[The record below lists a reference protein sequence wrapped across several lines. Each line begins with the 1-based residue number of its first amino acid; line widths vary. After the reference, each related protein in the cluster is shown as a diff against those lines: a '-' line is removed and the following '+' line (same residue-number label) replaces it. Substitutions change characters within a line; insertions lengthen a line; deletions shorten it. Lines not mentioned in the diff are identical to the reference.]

1 MAWIF
6 DPVLADLRLSPGAL
20 ARLLLA
26 HPPCGAGIA
35 LLIRSG
41 LGAAP
46 WDVFHLGLHRATGL
60 GVGVA
65 TTLTAVAALLLALV
79 WGVPPGLGTVVNL
92 LLLGICIDAALAMLP
107 AAAGAVSAVG
117 YLAAGL
123 LLFGLGTGLY
133 LSAEAGS
140 GPRDSLMVAIA
151 RRRHW
156 PVWRARLLLELLALS
171 AGVALGA
178 GAGVGTLVYALA
190 IGPVAQWGIT
200 LFAERA

>member
-1 MAWIF
+1 MLV
-6 DPVLADLRLSPGAL
+6 PVTFTPRAL
-20 ARLLLA
+20 ARLLVA

-46 WDVFHLGLHRATGL
+46 WDVFHLGLQQATGL
-60 GVGVA
+60 RVGVA
-65 TTLTAVAALLLALV
+65 TTITALAALLLALA
-79 WGVPPGLGTVVNL
+79 WGVRPGLGTVVNL
-92 LLLGICIDAALAMLP
+92 LLLGVCVDAALTMLP
-107 AAAGAVSAVG
+107 TAPGAVPAVG
-117 YLAAGL
+117 YLAAGV
-123 LLFGLGTGLY
+123 LLFGLGTGVY

-151 RRRHW
+151 RRRRW
-156 PVWRARLLLELLALS
+156 PIWRARMLLELIALT

-178 GAGVGTLVYALA
+178 RAGVGTLVYALA
-190 IGPVAQWGIT
+190 IGPVAQWGVT

>member
-1 MAWIF
+1 
-6 DPVLADLRLSPGAL
+6 L

-26 HPPCGAGIA
+26 HPPCGVGIA

-46 WDVFHLGLHRATGL
+46 WDVFHLGLQHATGL

-79 WGVPPGLGTVVNL
+79 WGVRPGLGTIVNL
-92 LLLGICIDAALAMLP
+92 LLLGACVDAALAMLP
-107 AAAGAVSAVG
+107 AAPGAVPAVG

-151 RRRHW
+151 RRRCW
-156 PVWRARLLLELLALS
+156 PIWRARMLLELIALV
-171 AGVALGA
+171 AGVGLGA
-178 GAGVGTLVYALA
+178 RAGVGTLVYALV
-190 IGPVAQWGIT
+190 IGPVAQWGTT
-200 LFAERA
+200 LFAEHA

>member
-1 MAWIF
+1 MLVTVPF
-6 DPVLADLRLSPGAL
+6 TPRAL
-20 ARLLLA
+20 ARLLVA
-26 HPPCGAGIA
+26 HPPCGVGIA

-46 WDVFHLGLHRATGL
+46 WDVFHLGLQLATGL
-60 GVGVA
+60 TVGVA
-65 TTLTAVAALLLALV
+65 TTITALAALLLALA
-79 WGVPPGLGTVVNL
+79 WGVRPGLGTVVNL
-92 LLLGICIDAALAMLP
+92 LLLGICVDAAITLLP
-107 AAAGAVSAVG
+107 AAPGVVAAVG
-117 YLAAGL
+117 YLAAGV
-123 LLFGLGTGLY
+123 LLFGLGTGVY
-133 LSAEAGS
+133 LSAAAGS

-151 RRRHW
+151 TRRRW
-156 PVWRARLLLELLALS
+156 PIWRARMLLELLALT